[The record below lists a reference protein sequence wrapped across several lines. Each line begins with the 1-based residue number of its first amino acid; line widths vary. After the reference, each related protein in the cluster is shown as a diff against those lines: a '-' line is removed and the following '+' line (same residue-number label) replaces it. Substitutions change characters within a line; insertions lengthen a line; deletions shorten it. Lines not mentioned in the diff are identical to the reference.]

1 MRRFLQKK
9 CAAGRKNSLSHGL
22 KFRIFS
28 RLVIVVSLI
37 LLILSMALFVVITS
51 VLRFSLESR
60 GKDDI
65 QFLAYL
71 LNDALS
77 NAIAAGKTLAIH
89 PEVQELLKQEY
100 NRDEP
105 EDAFAIRA
113 IINSIEKSVLLQD
126 YVQSFC
132 IVSASHQGYWS
143 ISPNSD
149 DFLEW
154 FEGEVLDGSTVEDF
168 RGFTD
173 IYVFPASIHS
183 AKPVRLISYV
193 CPMNVIVS
201 NDRIVTAYLVI
212 NLNFDQLITSVKN
225 KTDFFNQIAILNFDR
240 DLIWLSAGEI
250 DEYKEEFAQMT
261 SSFGRNEGN
270 YYFSY
275 RLFSAGWYLLAT
287 ADISHMYDFM
297 QPSYLLLGFLVIAS
311 VIILLGCLY
320 PLLNKITRQI
330 QDLSGAIDQ
339 VRQGNLDTVID
350 LDEAKELKNIS
361 DGFNLMTKSIKEHI
375 RKSVEETERSQQL
388 AFELLLAKI
397 NPHFI
402 YNTLNSII
410 YLARKRQHEDI
421 VRMTSAFIW
430 LLQDSIHLGEST
442 LYARVGNELEVIR
455 QYIIIQKYRY
465 RERFDFVL
473 SCDEGLEE
481 CYIPR
486 NILQPLVE
494 NSLIH
499 GICTDDKK
507 GTIRLEMKKEEDC
520 LIVLLEDDGVGMEQ
534 DYACRLL
541 DSSTVKDADRRARVR
556 PIGINNIAERLEY
569 LFHDRHAFY
578 IQSSPGAGTRIT
590 IQIPLVSR
598 TETEEPFT
606 EME

>member
-1 MRRFLQKK
+1 MKKFLK
-9 CAAGRKNSLSHGL
+9 RSVSHGL
-22 KFRIFS
+22 KFRIFR

-37 LLILSMALFVVITS
+37 LLILFVAVFGVITS
-51 VLRFSLESR
+51 ILQSSLESR

-71 LNDALS
+71 LNNTLDD
-77 NAIAAGKTLAIH
+77 AIAAGKTLAIH
-89 PEVQELLKQEY
+89 PEVQELLKREY
-100 NRDEP
+100 NRGKP
-105 EDAFAIRA
+105 EDAFAIRS
-113 IINSIEKSVLLQD
+113 IMSSIEKSVLLQD

-154 FEGEVLDGSTVEDF
+154 FEKEVLDGTTVETF

-173 IYVFPASIHS
+173 IYTFPASVYS

-201 NDRIVTAYLVI
+201 NDRIITAYLVI
-212 NLNFDQLITSVKN
+212 NLNFDQLISGVKN
-225 KTDFFNQIAILNFDR
+225 QTDFFNQVAILNFDR
-240 DLIWLSAGEI
+240 DLIWTSSEEI
-250 DEYKEEFAQMT
+250 SEYEDEFAQMT
-261 SSFGRNEGN
+261 GSFGRIGGK

-287 ADISHMYDFM
+287 ADISQMYDFM
-297 QPSYLLLGFLVIAS
+297 QPSYLFLGVMLIVSVIA
-311 VIILLGCLY
+311 LLGCLY

-330 QDLSGAIDQ
+330 QDLSGAIDE
-339 VRQGNLDTVID
+339 VRRGNLEASID
-350 LDEAKELKNIS
+350 LNESRELKNIS
-361 DGFNLMTKSIKEHI
+361 DGFNLMTKSIQEHI
-375 RKSVEETERSQQL
+375 RKSVEQTERSQQL
-388 AFELLLAKI
+388 AFELLVAKI

-410 YLARKRQHEDI
+410 YLARKGQNEDI
-421 VRMTSAFIW
+421 VQMTGAFIW
-430 LLQDSIHLGEST
+430 LLQDSIHLGDST
-442 LYARVGNELEVIR
+442 LYARIKNELEVIR

-465 RERFDFVL
+465 RERFEFIL
-473 SCDEGLEE
+473 SCDDGLEE
-481 CYIPR
+481 CFIPR

-507 GTIRLEMKKEEDC
+507 GTIRLDMKKEEDQM
-520 LIVLLEDDGVGMEQ
+520 IIILEDDGVGMEQ
-534 DYACRLL
+534 EYAEQLL
-541 DSSTVKDADRRARVR
+541 HSSTGKDADKRARVR

-569 LFHDRHAFY
+569 LFHDQHKFC
-578 IQSSPGAGTRIT
+578 IQSSPGVGTRVI
-590 IQIPLVSR
+590 IYLPLVSR
-598 TETEEPFT
+598 PETEEPFRKT
-606 EME
+606 R

>member
-1 MRRFLQKK
+1 MRRLWKREH
-9 CAAGRKNSLSHGL
+9 AAVEKGSLSHGL

-28 RLVIVVSLI
+28 RLVLIVSLI
-37 LLILSMALFVVITS
+37 LLILSMALFGVIAS

-60 GKDDI
+60 GKDDV

-71 LNDALS
+71 LNDAMG

-100 NRDEP
+100 NRDES
-105 EDAFAIRA
+105 EDAFAIRS
-113 IINSIEKSVLLQD
+113 IMNSIEKSVLLQD

-154 FEGEVLDGSTVEDF
+154 FEGQVLHGEAVEDF

-173 IYVFPASIHS
+173 IYVFPATIHS

-212 NLNFDQLITSVKN
+212 NLNFDQIISNVSRQ
-225 KTDFFNQIAILNFDR
+225 TDFFNQVAILNFDR
-240 DLIWLSAGEI
+240 DLIWISSGETGAY
-250 DEYKEEFAQMT
+250 EEEFAQMT
-261 SSFGRNEGN
+261 GSFGRNGGN

-311 VIILLGCLY
+311 VIILLWCLY

-339 VRQGNLDTVID
+339 VRQGNLEVAID

-361 DGFNLMTKSIKEHI
+361 DGFNQMTKSIKEHI

-410 YLARKRQHEDI
+410 YLARKGRSEDI
-421 VRMTSAFIW
+421 VQMTSAFIW

-442 LYARVGNELEVIR
+442 LYARIGNELEVIR

-481 CYIPR
+481 CFIPR

-507 GTIRLEMKKEEDC
+507 GTIRLDMRKEEEQ
-520 LIVLLEDDGVGMEQ
+520 LIILLEDDGVGMEQ

-541 DSSTVKDADRRARVR
+541 HASTGKDADRRARVR

-569 LFHDRHAFY
+569 LFHGRHTFV

-598 TETEEPFT
+598 VETEEPFK
-606 EME
+606 

>member
-1 MRRFLQKK
+1 MRRLWKREH
-9 CAAGRKNSLSHGL
+9 AAVEKGSLSHGL

-28 RLVIVVSLI
+28 RLVLIVSLI
-37 LLILSMALFVVITS
+37 LLILSMALFGVIAS

-60 GKDDI
+60 GKDDV

-71 LNDALS
+71 LNDAME

-100 NRDEP
+100 NRDES
-105 EDAFAIRA
+105 EDAFAIRS
-113 IINSIEKSVLLQD
+113 IMNSIEKSVLLQD

-154 FEGEVLDGSTVEDF
+154 FEGQVLHGEAVEDF

-173 IYVFPASIHS
+173 IYVFPATIHS

-212 NLNFDQLITSVKN
+212 NLNFDQIISNVSRQTG
-225 KTDFFNQIAILNFDR
+225 FFNQVAILNFDR
-240 DLIWLSAGEI
+240 DLIWISSGETGVY
-250 DEYKEEFAQMT
+250 EEEFAQMT
-261 SSFGRNEGN
+261 GSFGKNGGN

-275 RLFSAGWYLLAT
+275 RLFSAGWYLVAT
-287 ADISHMYDFM
+287 TDISHMYDFM

-311 VIILLGCLY
+311 VIILLWCLY

-339 VRQGNLDTVID
+339 VRQGNLEVAID

-361 DGFNLMTKSIKEHI
+361 DGFNQMTKSIKEHI

-410 YLARKRQHEDI
+410 YLARKGRSEDI
-421 VRMTSAFIW
+421 VQMTSAFIW

-442 LYARVGNELEVIR
+442 LYAGIGNELEVIR

-481 CYIPR
+481 CFIPR

-507 GTIRLEMKKEEDC
+507 GTIRLDMRKEEEQ
-520 LIVLLEDDGVGMEQ
+520 LIILLEDDGVGMEQ

-541 DSSTVKDADRRARVR
+541 HASTGKDADRRARVR

-569 LFHDRHAFY
+569 LFHGRHTFV

-598 TETEEPFT
+598 IETEEPFK
-606 EME
+606 

>member
-1 MRRFLQKK
+1 MKK
-9 CAAGRKNSLSHGL
+9 TLEKRHAAARERSRSHGL

-28 RLVIVVSLI
+28 RLMIVVFLI
-37 LLILSMALFVVITS
+37 LLILSTVMVGVLTS
-51 VLRFSLESR
+51 ILRSSLEKR

-71 LNDALS
+71 VNDGLS
-77 NAIAAGKTLAIH
+77 NAIAAGRTLAIH

-100 NRDEP
+100 NQGVS
-105 EDAFAIRA
+105 EDAFTTRA
-113 IINSIEKSVLLQD
+113 IINNIEKSVLLQD

-149 DFLEW
+149 DFLEL
-154 FEGEVLDGSTVEDF
+154 FEKEVLKGGTVETF

-173 IYVFPASIHS
+173 IYEFPASIHS

-201 NDRIVTAYLVI
+201 NNVIITANLVI
-212 NLNFDQLITSVKN
+212 NLNFDQLISSVRN
-225 KTDFFNQIAILNFDR
+225 QTEFFDQVAILNFDR
-240 DLIWLSAGEI
+240 DLIWLSSGEI
-250 DEYKEEFAQMT
+250 GEYEEKFAQMAGT
-261 SSFGRNEGN
+261 FGRKEGD

-287 ADISHMYDFM
+287 TDIYQIYDFM
-297 QPSYLLLGFLVIAS
+297 QPSYLLLGGLVIVS
-311 VIILLGCLY
+311 VLLLLWGLY
-320 PLLNKITRQI
+320 PLLNKMTIQI

-339 VRQGNLDTVID
+339 VRLGNLEVVVD
-350 LDEAKELKNIS
+350 LKESKELKNIS
-361 DGFNLMTKSIKEHI
+361 DGFNLMTKSIQEHI
-375 RKSVEETERSQQL
+375 RRTVEETEKSQRL

-410 YLARKRQHEDI
+410 YLARKGQNEEI
-421 VRMTSAFIW
+421 VKMTGAFIW
-430 LLQDSIHLGEST
+430 LLQDSIHLGDST
-442 LYARVGNELEVIR
+442 LYARIENELEVIR

-465 RERFDFVL
+465 RERFEFVL
-473 SCDEGLEE
+473 SCDEGLED
-481 CYIPR
+481 CLIPR

-507 GTIRLEMKKEEDC
+507 GTIRLEMKKEEER
-520 LIVLLEDDGVGMEQ
+520 LSIILEDDGVGMDQE
-534 DYACRLL
+534 YAQSLL
-541 DSSTVKDADRRARVR
+541 HSSTGKDADRRARVR
-556 PIGINNIAERLEY
+556 PIGINNIAQRLEY
-569 LFHDRHAFY
+569 LFQDRHAFH
-578 IQSSPGAGTRIT
+578 IQSSPGAGTRIL
-590 IQIPLVSR
+590 IYIPLVSCP
-598 TETEEPFT
+598 ETEEPFK
-606 EME
+606 EI